1 MLIIKIKYFP
11 PLIKSALSKCSK
23 YIFMKISEEYKGPFN
38 IMYDAHMSIPKLSL
52 DRNKSVVTVGID
64 QCTDDVT

>member
-11 PLIKSALSKCSK
+11 PLINSALSKCCQNV
-23 YIFMKISEEYKGPFN
+23 MKISEEYKGPFN